1 LDRCRPGLRAECYDK
16 GSAMAARTSLSIAQP
31 LPAERFFRVS
41 LFLLLL
47 TAILTLVGT
56 GKIDL
61 FTSIVATFALLY
73 RVRRW
78 WYGHEPELTS
88 RTATF
93 MVLCYLIFFP
103 MDMFSSREA

>member
-1 LDRCRPGLRAECYDK
+1 
-16 GSAMAARTSLSIAQP
+16 MAARTSPSIVQP

-73 RVRRW
+73 RVRRQSRPAP
-78 WYGHEPELTS
+78 GDEL
-88 RTATF
+88 ATPA
-93 MVLCYLIFFP
+93 Y
-103 MDMFSSREA
+103 

>member
-1 LDRCRPGLRAECYDK
+1 
-16 GSAMAARTSLSIAQP
+16 MAASTPLPVAQFP
-31 LPAERFFRVS
+31 PAERFFRVS

-61 FTSIVATFALLY
+61 FASIVATFALLY

-93 MVLCYLIFFP
+93 IVLCSLNFFP
-103 MDMFSSREA
+103 IDMFFLSRCLAPNYLN